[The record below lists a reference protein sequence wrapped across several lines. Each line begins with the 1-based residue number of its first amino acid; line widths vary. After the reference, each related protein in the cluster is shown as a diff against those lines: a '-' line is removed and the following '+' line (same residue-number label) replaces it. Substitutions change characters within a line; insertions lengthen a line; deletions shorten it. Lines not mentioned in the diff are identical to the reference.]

1 MTAAVILAAGH
12 ADRMG
17 SNKLVLPLGPVTV
30 VGRVLTTALATC
42 DRVVVVIGLHDVG
55 TRAVVER
62 TAAELG
68 AADRV
73 AVAEGVPYD
82 PGMFISV
89 QAGLRQIATAD
100 VTLIFPGDIPLV
112 SPATAVAV
120 RDAVLYG
127 GSVVAVP
134 ESGGRK
140 GHPVAFAAR
149 CIPELLAMSD
159 RSTLRHYMELHA
171 ADVTLVHVD
180 DSAMLLDVDTP
191 DDYER
196 VTEGLNAED
205 ARSKGV

>member
-30 VGRVLTTALATC
+30 IGRVLTTALAAC
-42 DRVVVVIGLHDVG
+42 DRVVIVIGLHDVG

-89 QAGLRQIATAD
+89 QAGLRQVGTAD

-171 ADVTLVHVD
+171 ADVTLVRVD

>member
-171 ADVTLVHVD
+171 ADVTLVRVD